1 MKSEWPEE
9 SELRAANEQLR
20 SWLDEAHAKL
30 ARAEEAA
37 DAETAQLKVTIARHQ
52 RQHHEQ
58 GTKLDE
64 LTRQV
69 AGFSQQVASLTAAK
83 EQAEKETRLLTT
95 EAASL
100 SEQLAQLTAA
110 ATRHR
115 QREADQASMISS
127 LTEQLELA
135 EARHARDAAKQTE
148 LDAANEQLASVTKR
162 LGDASELTAHL
173 GQQLT
178 AHDRSTH
185 AVHADLA
192 ARDEQLAEANE
203 RERRL
208 IDEQRR
214 LLSRW
219 AAVDRPSARSL
230 AQSRFCETYSK
241 CARVPREVGVLH
253 DALVQVVC
261 DYAARHSIGA
271 HSRDHFLE
279 RMDASTGLRDDVHQ
293 SDTALRVLKRF
304 VTRMWTASRK
314 LNGVELSGMLNE
326 ALRHDVLSVLA
337 TQLVKSLNHFCCSAR
352 GSLPVVL
359 YRGGGLPEQHRSFYE
374 DVGKKFRAPMFLAT
388 SDRIDVARR
397 FARREV
403 QPHDMV
409 IWRIVM
415 PRSQHCN
422 HVNFMQ
428 HDLGE
433 NDDEDEF
440 LFVPYSTFVVGACQ
454 WSARP
459 REEPHLLELFAMAD
473 NLQED
478 EELPLSSWN

>member
-1 MKSEWPEE
+1 MSGRKRQRPRSGVGDADLDAAVSAMLRNAEGPSQVAQERRDVAAAVAASLRSSGHAAKKAKLGSAKKIKLGCAKCRFAKGGCGVCRATPTAVVQRQAPAPAPAPVQPPAPARAPGQPAAAVAASSRQSVQPATAIGSASSAVASSAQPTAVKSEWPEE
-9 SELRAANEQLR
+9 SELRAANGQLR

-135 EARHARDAAKQTE
+135 EARHARDAAKPTE

-162 LGDASELTAHL
+162 LGDAAELNAHL

-293 SDTALRVLKRF
+293 SDTALPVLKRF

-314 LNGVELSGMLNE
+314 LNGVECARHGMASN
-326 ALRHDVLSVLA
+326 
-337 TQLVKSLNHFCCSAR
+337 AR
-352 GSLPVVL
+352 
-359 YRGGGLPEQHRSFYE
+359 
-374 DVGKKFRAPMFLAT
+374 
-388 SDRIDVARR
+388 
-397 FARREV
+397 
-403 QPHDMV
+403 
-409 IWRIVM
+409 
-415 PRSQHCN
+415 
-422 HVNFMQ
+422 
-428 HDLGE
+428 
-433 NDDEDEF
+433 
-440 LFVPYSTFVVGACQ
+440 
-454 WSARP
+454 
-459 REEPHLLELFAMAD
+459 
-473 NLQED
+473 
-478 EELPLSSWN
+478 